1 MRNLRKLQIEHLD
14 AKLQYFKDF
23 ATIPAP
29 SKGWINMIRSTLNMT
44 MEQLGNKLGITK
56 QGVQQIEQREAKE
69 IITLSS
75 LKQAAEALDMRFF
88 YGFYPKDGSLNK
100 LIDKKAKELAS
111 RIVLRTHHNMKLESQ
126 SIEKTKIKQSIE
138 ELSSELKREMKKSLW
153 DYNLNIFQVKRH
165 SMRKKSK
172 TCKLKQ

>member
-1 MRNLRKLQIEHLD
+1 MRNIKKLQIDQLD
-14 AKLQYFKDF
+14 NKLRYFQDIAKV
-23 ATIPAP
+23 PVP

-44 MEQLGNKLGITK
+44 MGQLGKKLGITK
-56 QGVQQIEQREAKE
+56 QGVQQIEQREARE

-75 LKQAAEALDMRFF
+75 LKEAAEALDMRFF

-126 SIEKTKIKQSIE
+126 GIEAEKIKQSIE
-138 ELSSELKREMKKSLW
+138 ELSSELKREMRKSLW
-153 DYNLNIFQVKRH
+153 D
-165 SMRKKSK
+165 
-172 TCKLKQ
+172 